1 MLFRSPTRLRRIQD
15 NEVRVEAGEDALTVP
30 ELLNAIR
37 DAIWFDAAEAG
48 GGVYTDREPMF
59 SSIQR
64 NLQRE
69 HLNRLI
75 GLACGM
81 RWPNASGATIATLAR
96 QQLRDI
102 NERISEYAE
111 NDLDNYTRAHLNDS
125 RERIARALEAAYFR
139 VD

>member
-1 MLFRSPTRLRRIQD
+1 
-15 NEVRVEAGEDALTVP
+15 
-30 ELLNAIR
+30 
-37 DAIWFDAAEAG
+37 
-48 GGVYTDREPMF
+48 
-59 SSIQR
+59 
-64 NLQRE
+64 
-69 HLNRLI
+69 
-75 GLACGM
+75 M

-111 NDLDNYTRAHLNDS
+111 NVLDDYTLAHLNDA